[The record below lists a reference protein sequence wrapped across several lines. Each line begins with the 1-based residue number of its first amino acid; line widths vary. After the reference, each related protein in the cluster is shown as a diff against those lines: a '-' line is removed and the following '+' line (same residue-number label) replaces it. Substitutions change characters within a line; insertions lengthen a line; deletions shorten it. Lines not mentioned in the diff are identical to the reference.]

1 MGNATNVDEQGGR
14 AARSPALQRLREY
27 ARLMRI
33 DRPIGIW
40 LLLWPVLWALWV
52 AAAGHPDERLFVI
65 FVTGTF
71 VMRSAGCVMNDFAD
85 REFDPHVRRTADRP
99 LAKQSVSTAEALGL
113 FAVLALVALALIIP
127 LNRPTQVLALIGGVL
142 AVTYPFLKR
151 FFSLPQAYLG
161 AAFGW
166 SVPMVFAA
174 QTGSVPPQAWV
185 MFLSVVL
192 WTTAY
197 DTIYAMVDREDDLV
211 IGIRSSAILFGRADR
226 AIIAIAAGGRARRA
240 RARRAHVRPRAL
252 VLVRARGR
260 GSDRGSPAVADP
272 RPRPRP
278 LLPRLPRQQPVR
290 ARGLRRH
297 PARLPLRALTV
308 GRGVRR
314 RFRRRCCAV
323 AAARN
328 AARRSPRPRT
338 AATRPGFPAGR

>member
-1 MGNATNVDEQGGR
+1 MRNATDLDQGTGR
-14 AARSPALQRLREY
+14 GTRSTVGLRLREY
-27 ARLMRI
+27 ARLMRL

-52 AAAGHPDERLFVI
+52 SADGHPDERLFVI
-65 FVTGTF
+65 FVIGTF

-113 FAVLALVALALIIP
+113 FAVLALVALALVIP

-166 SVPMVFAA
+166 SVPMAFAA
-174 QTGSVPPQAWV
+174 QTGSVPPIAWV
-185 MFLSVVL
+185 MFLSVVC

-197 DTIYAMVDREDDLV
+197 DTMYAMVDRDDDLV

-226 AIIAIAAGGRARRA
+226 LIIGALQASALCGL
-240 RARRAHVRPRAL
+240 AL
-252 VLVRARGR
+252 VGLMAALGR
-260 GSDRGSPAVADP
+260 WYWA
-272 RPRPRP
+272 
-278 LLPRLPRQQPVR
+278 
-290 ARGLRRH
+290 GL
-297 PARLPLRALTV
+297 
-308 GRGVRR
+308 
-314 RFRRRCCAV
+314 AV
-323 AAARN
+323 AAALAIRQQVLIR
-328 AARRSPRPRT
+328 ARDPDQCFR
-338 AATRPGFPAGR
+338 AFLNNNLFGLVVFAGILLHYLFAG

>member
-1 MGNATNVDEQGGR
+1 MGNAGNVEDQGER
-14 AARSPALQRLREY
+14 AARTPAFNRLREY

-40 LLLWPVLWALWV
+40 LLLWPVLWALWI
-52 AAAGHPDERLFVI
+52 AAAGRPDEQIFVI
-65 FVTGTF
+65 FVAGTF
-71 VMRSAGCVMNDFAD
+71 VMRSAGCVINDFAD

-99 LAKQSVSTAEALGL
+99 LARQSVSTAEALAL
-113 FAVLALVALALIIP
+113 FAVLGLIALALLIP

-151 FFSLPQAYLG
+151 FFALPQAYLG

-185 MFLSVVL
+185 LFLSVVL

-226 AIIAIAAGGRARRA
+226 AIVALLQAAALAGLAIVGLMNSLGRWYWYG
-240 RARRAHVRPRAL
+240 L
-252 VLVRARGR
+252 V
-260 GSDRGSPAVADP
+260 
-272 RPRPRP
+272 
-278 LLPRLPRQQPVR
+278 
-290 ARGLRRH
+290 
-297 PARLPLRALTV
+297 
-308 GRGVRR
+308 
-314 RFRRRCCAV
+314 V
-323 AAARN
+323 AAAL
-328 AARRSPRPRT
+328 AAHQQWLIRERDPDRCFR
-338 AATRPGFPAGR
+338 AFLGNNLFGLAVFAGILLDYLFAR

>member
-1 MGNATNVDEQGGR
+1 MGNATDINESGHR
-14 AARSPALQRLREY
+14 AAHPGALRRLREY

-52 AAAGHPDERLFVI
+52 AANGHPDERLFVI
-65 FVTGTF
+65 FVAGTF

-99 LAKQSVSTAEALGL
+99 LAKQSVSPAEALGL
-113 FAVLALVALALIIP
+113 FAVLGLIALALIIP
-127 LNRPTQVLALIGGVL
+127 LNRATQVLALIGGVL

-166 SVPMVFAA
+166 SVPMAFAA

-185 MFLSVVL
+185 MFMSVVL

-226 AIIAIAAGGRARRA
+226 AIVAMLQAGAIAGLSLVGFMCGLGRWYWYGLVVAAAIAAHHQWLIRDRDPDRCFRAFLGNNLFGLAVFAGILLDYLFA
-240 RARRAHVRPRAL
+240 R
-252 VLVRARGR
+252 
-260 GSDRGSPAVADP
+260 
-272 RPRPRP
+272 
-278 LLPRLPRQQPVR
+278 
-290 ARGLRRH
+290 
-297 PARLPLRALTV
+297 
-308 GRGVRR
+308 
-314 RFRRRCCAV
+314 
-323 AAARN
+323 
-328 AARRSPRPRT
+328 
-338 AATRPGFPAGR
+338 

>member
-1 MGNATNVDEQGGR
+1 MGNATDVDEESGR
-14 AARSPALQRLREY
+14 AARSPVLLRLREY

-52 AAAGHPDERLFVI
+52 AADGHPDERLFVI

-85 REFDPHVRRTADRP
+85 REFDPHVRRTANRP

-113 FAVLALVALALIIP
+113 FAVLALAALALIIP

-226 AIIAIAAGGRARRA
+226 AIIAVLQAGALAGLVAVGLMGDLGRWYWCG
-240 RARRAHVRPRAL
+240 L
-252 VLVRARGR
+252 V
-260 GSDRGSPAVADP
+260 
-272 RPRPRP
+272 
-278 LLPRLPRQQPVR
+278 
-290 ARGLRRH
+290 
-297 PARLPLRALTV
+297 
-308 GRGVRR
+308 
-314 RFRRRCCAV
+314 V
-323 AAARN
+323 AAALAIHQQWLIR
-328 AARRSPRPRT
+328 ARDPDRCFR
-338 AATRPGFPAGR
+338 AFLNNNLFGLAVFAGILLDYLFAR

>member
-1 MGNATNVDEQGGR
+1 MGKAGDADEQGGR
-14 AARSPALQRLREY
+14 AARAPAFGRLREY

-40 LLLWPVLWALWV
+40 LLLWPVLWALWI
-52 AAAGHPDERLFVI
+52 AASGQPDERLFVI
-65 FVTGTF
+65 FVVGTF
-71 VMRSAGCVMNDFAD
+71 VMRSAGCVINDFAD
-85 REFDPHVRRTADRP
+85 REYDPHVRRTADRP
-99 LAKQSVSTAEALGL
+99 LARQSVSTAEALAL
-113 FAVLALVALALIIP
+113 FAVLGLIALALLIP

-185 MFLSVVL
+185 LFLSVVL

-226 AIIAIAAGGRARRA
+226 AIVAVLQAAALAGLAVVGLMNSLGRWYWYG
-240 RARRAHVRPRAL
+240 L
-252 VLVRARGR
+252 V
-260 GSDRGSPAVADP
+260 
-272 RPRPRP
+272 
-278 LLPRLPRQQPVR
+278 
-290 ARGLRRH
+290 
-297 PARLPLRALTV
+297 
-308 GRGVRR
+308 
-314 RFRRRCCAV
+314 V
-323 AAARN
+323 AAAL
-328 AARRSPRPRT
+328 AAHQQWLIRDRDPDRCFR
-338 AATRPGFPAGR
+338 AFLGNNLFGLAVFAGLALDYLFRG